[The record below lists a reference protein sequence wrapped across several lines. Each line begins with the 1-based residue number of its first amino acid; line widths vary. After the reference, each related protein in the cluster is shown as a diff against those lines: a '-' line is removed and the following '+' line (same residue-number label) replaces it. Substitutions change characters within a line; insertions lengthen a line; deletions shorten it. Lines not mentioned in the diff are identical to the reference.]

1 MPGNRQAYEQAMNA
15 GHSAAWDQD
24 WQVAVTNYG
33 RAIGEY
39 PDDAEAHIHLGL
51 GLLEI
56 GRLEDALK
64 VYTRAHQLAPQDPIP
79 LEKSADVLERMGRL
93 REAAQQFVN
102 VAEIYLTQRD
112 LNKAIYNWERATD
125 LTPGLVPVHAKLAQA
140 YERIGDKKKAIH
152 EYLMLA
158 YNFQRTND
166 FDKAI
171 KAANRALKIDQKNSL
186 VLNTLRALES
196 GGRIMPP
203 QDEGA
208 KTTGRLSAFDR
219 EQKRATTEQRALNSG
234 GQASDPLGP
243 LGEATRD
250 ALASLALFVMEGN
263 AADTTADMLQA
274 METQR
279 QGLQDEAIAAYQKA
293 ETRLNLPAL
302 KLNLGALL
310 LYRDQPD
317 AAIKRLD
324 SVIGVPDF
332 TAGALHGVGQAYAK
346 LGKNRQ
352 SVDYLLQTMQAVDE
366 TIDIDPESTSDLVG
380 VWAELHQGVTRE
392 PEEVQY
398 RISRRLMSYLEGKEW
413 RTRLADTRRQ
423 IEETVR
429 EQGVKG
435 VIDILAAERGDKL
448 TESVALID
456 RYMRQGLYTLAMD
469 EAHRAVEFSPL
480 YLPVHVRMAEIMMH
494 EQRVRQAIQKYNVVA
509 KTFLYR
515 GENARAASILTEV
528 LELAPLD
535 ISVRETLI
543 GLLENEERWDE
554 VLDQYIDLADAHHQ
568 LSNFDVSR
576 ETYALAER
584 IASKVNASSEKVVR
598 IKHRIADIDL
608 TRLDLR
614 RVQKTYEEI
623 ITLAPE
629 DERAHRML
637 VDLNYRQG
645 NPVEAI
651 RRLDK
656 LLGIYARQKQV
667 TRIVQLLEE
676 LVTIYPSD
684 TGLRSRLASIYKQLG
699 RKREAIL
706 QLDALGELQLEAG
719 LHREAAN
726 TIRQI
731 IGMGPEHIEDYRQL
745 LTQLGG

>member
-39 PDDAEAHIHLGL
+39 PNDAEAHIHLGL

-56 GRLEDALK
+56 GRLDDALK
-64 VYTRAHQLAPQDPIP
+64 VYTRAHQLSPQDPIP

-152 EYLMLA
+152 EYLALA

-171 KAANRALKIDQKNSL
+171 KAANRALKIDQKNPL

-203 QDEGA
+203 QSEGI
-208 KTTGRLSAFDR
+208 KTTGRISAFDKD
-219 EQKRATTEQRALNSG
+219 QKRATTEQRALTGST
-234 GQASDPLGP
+234 QASDPLGP
-243 LGEATRD
+243 LGEAIHD
-250 ALASLALFVMEGN
+250 ALASLALFVMEGS
-263 AADTTADMLQA
+263 AADATADMLQA

-279 QGLQDEAIAAYQKA
+279 QGLQDEAIAAYQRA
-293 ETRLNLPAL
+293 ENRLNLPAL
-302 KLNLGALL
+302 KLTLGGLL

-317 AAIKRLD
+317 VAIKRLENI
-324 SVIGVPDF
+324 IGIPEL
-332 TAGALHGVGQAYAK
+332 TAGALHGIGQAYAK

-352 SVDYLLQTMQAVDE
+352 SVNYLLQTVQSVDE
-366 TIDIDPESTSDLVG
+366 SIDADSENVSDLVG
-380 VWAELHQGVTRE
+380 VWAELHQGITRE
-392 PEEVQY
+392 PDEVQY

-480 YLPVHVRMAEIMMH
+480 YLPVHIRMAEIMMR
-494 EQRVRQAIQKYNVVA
+494 EQRVRQAIQKYNIVA

-515 GENARAASILTEV
+515 GENTRAATILTEV

-535 ISVRETLI
+535 VSVRETLI

-554 VLDQYIDLADAHHQ
+554 ALDQYIDLADAHHQ
-568 LSNFDVSR
+568 LSNFEVSR
-576 ETYALAER
+576 DTYALAER
-584 IASKVNASSEKVVR
+584 IAAKVNASSEKVVR

-629 DERAHRML
+629 DERAHRLL

-656 LLGIYARQKQV
+656 LLGIYARQKQI

-676 LVTIYPSD
+676 LVTVYPGD

-699 RKREAIL
+699 RKREAIV

-731 IGMGPEHIEDYRQL
+731 IGMNPEHIEDYREL

>member
-39 PDDAEAHIHLGL
+39 PNDAEAHIHLGL

-56 GRLEDALK
+56 GRLDDALK
-64 VYTRAHQLAPQDPIP
+64 VYTRAHQLSPQDPIP

-152 EYLMLA
+152 EYLALA

-171 KAANRALKIDQKNSL
+171 KAANRALKIDQKNPL

-196 GGRIMPP
+196 GGRILPP
-203 QDEGA
+203 QSEGV
-208 KTTGRLSAFDR
+208 KVTGRISAFDKD
-219 EQKRATTEQRALNSG
+219 QKRATAEQWALTGNT
-234 GQASDPLGP
+234 QDSDPLGP
-243 LGEATRD
+243 LGEAIHD

-263 AADTTADMLQA
+263 AADATADMLQA

-279 QGLQDEAIAAYQKA
+279 QGLQDEAIAAYQRA
-293 ETRLNLPAL
+293 ENRLNLPAL
-302 KLNLGALL
+302 KLTLGGLL

-317 AAIKRLD
+317 VAIKRLENI
-324 SVIGVPDF
+324 IGIPEL
-332 TAGALHGVGQAYAK
+332 TAGALHGIGQAYAK

-352 SVDYLLQTMQAVDE
+352 SVNYLLQTMQAVDE
-366 TIDIDPESTSDLVG
+366 SIDADSENVSDLVG
-380 VWAELHQGVTRE
+380 VWAELHQGITRE
-392 PEEVQY
+392 PDEVQY

-480 YLPVHVRMAEIMMH
+480 YLPVHIRMAEIMMR
-494 EQRVRQAIQKYNVVA
+494 EQRVRQAIQKYNIVA

-515 GENARAASILTEV
+515 GENTRAAAILTEV

-535 ISVRETLI
+535 VSVRETLI

-576 ETYALAER
+576 DTYALAER
-584 IASKVNASSEKVVR
+584 IAAKVNASSEKVVR

-623 ITLAPE
+623 IALAPE
-629 DERAHRML
+629 DERAHRLL

-656 LLGIYARQKQV
+656 LLGIYARQKQI

-676 LVTIYPSD
+676 LVTVYPGD

-699 RKREAIL
+699 RKREAIV

-731 IGMGPEHIEDYRQL
+731 IGMNPEHIEDYREL